1 MNVISPASNSATN
14 ATSVPSAPS
23 APAVPASSVPAA
35 PAASTASAAPAA
47 ATASTDLD
55 AAVNERK
62 ASQIKFLNNLGG
74 RTVEDAQKGTFFGY
88 ASYQMQQ
95 RVPVMGR
102 DGNPK
107 LGRDGN
113 RATKLVKPVIQVPVY
128 IPNDFADQGNNV
140 LTDFAAGSLLNML
153 DKAAKHKSFKTTL
166 GVKQGIAINVVDVM
180 QHFFDV
186 TSFEDFAS
194 VLSSG
199 WIKGKLRE
207 SDSLKMALSACGLAE
222 DAAPEVRDF
231 LSNLLPS
238 ILEKYLPKA
247 KGDNGKLNSKTEVS
261 KLQKTYKFLTDF
273 ESTGGMKGAKPALE
287 TFNALIKHLTA
298 LQTQFVVALNNAE
311 AALEL
316 NHYPDDAAR
325 LRDMAKVETFPVRIK
340 SLEHIACAGSK
351 LGTALRKW
359 HIEQLAKATK
369 SGKADT
375 KEVDTTASDDYLMM
389 DL

>member
-1 MNVISPASNSATN
+1 MNIITPTQAYTTAAAT
-14 ATSVPSAPS
+14 TQVAP
-23 APAVPASSVPAA
+23 VSSVPAA
-35 PAASTASAAPAA
+35 PVDSASASPTPAASA
-47 ATASTDLD
+47 DLD
-55 AAVNERK
+55 TAVNERVS
-62 ASQIKFLNNLGG
+62 AQIKFLNNLGN

-95 RVPVMGR
+95 RVPATGR

-107 LGRDGN
+107 LDKDGN
-113 RATKLVKPVIQVPVY
+113 QVTKLVKPVIQIPVY

-153 DKAAKHKSFKTTL
+153 DKAAKHKNFKTSL
-166 GVKQGIAINVVDVM
+166 GVRQGIAINVVDVM

-238 ILEKYLPKA
+238 ILEKYLPKT
-247 KGDNGKLNSKTEVS
+247 KGDNGKLNTKTEVG

-273 ESTGGMKGAKPALE
+273 ESTGTMKGTKPALE
-287 TFNALIKHLTA
+287 TFNALIKHLTS

-316 NHYPDDAAR
+316 NQYADDASR
-325 LRDMAKVETFPVRIK
+325 MRDLAKVETFPVRIK
-340 SLEHIACAGSK
+340 ALEHINCAGSK

-375 KEVDTTASDDYLMM
+375 LASDTTTSDDYLMM

>member
-1 MNVISPASNSATN
+1 MNVITPAQADTTTAATTPVAPASYAPV
-14 ATSVPSAPS
+14 AAAPS
-23 APAVPASSVPAA
+23 ASASPTLA
-35 PAASTASAAPAA
+35 
-47 ATASTDLD
+47 ASTDLD
-55 AAVNERK
+55 AAVSERVS
-62 ASQIKFLNNLGG
+62 AQIKFLNNLGG

-95 RVPVMGR
+95 RVPAMGR

-107 LGRDGN
+107 LDKDGN
-113 RATKLVKPVIQVPVY
+113 QVTKIVKPVIQIPVY
-128 IPNDFADQGNNV
+128 IPNEFADQGNNV
-140 LTDFAAGSLLNML
+140 LTDFAAGSLLHML

-166 GVKQGIAINVVDVM
+166 GVRQGIAINVVDVM

-247 KGDNGKLNSKTEVS
+247 KGDNGKLNSKAEVG

-316 NHYPDDAAR
+316 NQYPDDAAR
-325 LRDMAKVETFPVRIK
+325 LKDMAKVETFPVRIK
-340 SLEHIACAGSK
+340 ALEHITCAGSK
-351 LGTALRKW
+351 LGAALRKW

-375 KEVDTTASDDYLMM
+375 KAVDTTASDDYLMM

>member
-1 MNVISPASNSATN
+1 MNVITPTQADTTTAAT
-14 ATSVPSAPS
+14 API
-23 APAVPASSVPAA
+23 AQAVPATPVPTSPAA
-35 PAASTASAAPAA
+35 PAAPATPAA
-47 ATASTDLD
+47 APASTDLD
-55 AAVNERK
+55 AAVNERV

-95 RVPVMGR
+95 HVPAMGR

-107 LGRDGN
+107 LDKDGN
-113 RATKLVKPVIQVPVY
+113 QVTKLVKPVIQVPVY
-128 IPNDFADQGNNV
+128 IPNEFADQGNNV

-166 GVKQGIAINVVDVM
+166 GIKQGAAINVVDVM

-231 LSNLLPS
+231 LSNLMPS

-247 KGDNGKLNSKTEVS
+247 KGDNGKLNSKTEVG
-261 KLQKTYKFLTDF
+261 KLQKTYKFLIDF
-273 ESTGGMKGAKPALE
+273 ESTGAMKGTKPALE
-287 TFNALIKHLTA
+287 TFNALIKHLTT
-298 LQTQFVVALNNAE
+298 LQTQFVVALKNAE

-316 NHYPDDAAR
+316 NQYPDDAAR
-325 LRDMAKVETFPVRIK
+325 LKDMAKVETIPVRIK
-340 SLEHIACAGSK
+340 SLEHITCAGSK
-351 LGTALRKW
+351 LGAALRKW
-359 HIEQLAKATK
+359 HIEQLAKAAK

-375 KEVDTTASDDYLMM
+375 KELDTSASDDYLMM

>member
-1 MNVISPASNSATN
+1 MNVITPTQADTTTAATTPI
-14 ATSVPSAPS
+14 AQ
-23 APAVPASSVPAA
+23 AVPATPVPATPAA
-35 PAASTASAAPAA
+35 PA
-47 ATASTDLD
+47 ASTDLD
-55 AAVNERK
+55 AAVSERVS
-62 ASQIKFLNNLGG
+62 AQIKFLNNLGG

-95 RVPVMGR
+95 RVPAMGR
-102 DGNPK
+102 DGSPK
-107 LGRDGN
+107 LDKDGN
-113 RATKLVKPVIQVPVY
+113 QVTKIVKPVIQIPVY
-128 IPNDFADQGNNV
+128 IPNEFADQGNNV
-140 LTDFAAGSLLNML
+140 LTDFAAGSLLHML

-166 GVKQGIAINVVDVM
+166 GIRQGIAINVVDVM

-186 TSFEDFAS
+186 SSFEDFAS

-247 KGDNGKLNSKTEVS
+247 KGDNGKLNTKTEVG

-273 ESTGGMKGAKPALE
+273 ESTGGMQGAKPALE

-316 NHYPDDAAR
+316 NQYPDDAAR
-325 LRDMAKVETFPVRIK
+325 LKDMAKVETFPVRLK
-340 SLEHIACAGSK
+340 ALEHITCAGSK
-351 LGTALRKW
+351 LGAALRKW

-375 KEVDTTASDDYLMM
+375 KAVDTNASDDYLMM